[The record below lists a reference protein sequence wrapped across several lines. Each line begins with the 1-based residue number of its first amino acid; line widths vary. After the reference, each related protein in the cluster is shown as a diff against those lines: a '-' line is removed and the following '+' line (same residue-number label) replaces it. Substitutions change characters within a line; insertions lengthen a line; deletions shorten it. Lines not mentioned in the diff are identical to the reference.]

1 MKKTVNE
8 SLNREANMTTN
19 MRQDFIFPEKIIPMT
34 ATIDELNKIISAVR
48 VYLKMDIA
56 IISEVKN
63 ENLYFRHVDVNPT
76 SAFPQ
81 GKEAKP
87 YQGSYCQALVNAN
100 IPGLIQNTQ
109 KNAIT
114 NKLISTKAFN
124 IGSFIGALIYLA
136 DGSLYGSVYC
146 FQNKPDYTLNERD
159 LSVIKYFADLIGKT
173 LDSHTAK
180 SHKHHEIESRI
191 TNAIKNNLIT
201 MHYQPILDLNTNNI
215 SGYESLARFHSD
227 PYVTPDIWF
236 QDAYLIGMDE
246 KLEMLAVKS
255 ALQVGKY
262 FLNNNHYLSI
272 NVSPAHILSGALEK
286 AIENL
291 TCDVLVEITEHQP
304 IADYAAFQ
312 RAFNPLRRKGVKL
325 AIDDVGTGY
334 SNLSNILELE
344 PDIIKLDLSLT
355 RDIHKD
361 RKRIALASA
370 MCTFAKETHCEII
383 AEGIEN
389 KHELNK
395 LKELGV
401 SKGQGYFI
409 GRPSP
414 FVLN

>member
-1 MKKTVNE
+1 
-8 SLNREANMTTN
+8 MTTN
-19 MRQDFIFPEKIIPMT
+19 TRQNFVFPEKIIPMA
-34 ATIDELNKIISAVR
+34 ATIDELDTIISAVR

-76 SAFPQ
+76 STFPQ

-100 IPGLIQNTQ
+100 IPGLIQNTHI
-109 KNAIT
+109 NAVT
-114 NKLISTKAFN
+114 SKLIATQASN

-146 FQNKPDYTLNERD
+146 FQNQPDYTLNERD
-159 LSVIKYFADLIGKT
+159 LSVIEYFANLIGKT
-173 LDSHTAK
+173 LDSHTEK
-180 SHKHHEIESRI
+180 SQQRHEIESRI
-191 TNAIKNNLIT
+191 NNVIENDLIT

-215 SGYESLARFHSD
+215 TGYESLARFHSD
-227 PYVTPDIWF
+227 PYVAPDIWF
-236 QDAYLIGMDE
+236 KDAYLIGMDE

-255 ALQVGKY
+255 ALQVEKY
-262 FLNNNHYLSI
+262 FRNNNHYLSI
-272 NVSPAHILSGALEK
+272 NVSPAHILSGALERV
-286 AIENL
+286 IEHIS
-291 TCDVLVEITEHQP
+291 CEVLVEITEHQP
-304 IADYAAFQ
+304 IADYVAFQ
-312 RAFNPLRRKGVKL
+312 RAFNSLRCKRVKL

-370 MCTFAKETHCEII
+370 MCTFAKEMNCEII

-389 KHELNK
+389 RHELNK

-401 SKGQGYFI
+401 NKGQGYFI